1 MLRKNVLPIVILF
14 MTTTANAG
22 GYVGVG
28 IGQSLVDLEANDLG
42 PGIWSSVSD
51 TDTSVKIFGGY
62 AINENFSVEAGY
74 TNFGEFGVDYTDGFD
89 TLSENYEAT
98 ALYLAAVGSVP
109 LGQASLFGKF
119 GLASWDLD
127 ASLSSTFGVSASA
140 SVSGT
145 DPVYGFGAQ
154 FDVSNNVMLRVEFER
169 FTNVG
174 DENETGEA
182 DIDLLSVS
190 AAMRF

>member
-1 MLRKNVLPIVILF
+1 MLRKNALPLVILF

-28 IGQSLVDLEANDLG
+28 IGQSSVDLDAIDFG
-42 PGIWSSVSD
+42 PGVSSSISD
-51 TDTSVKIFGGY
+51 TDTSVKIVGGY
-62 AINENFSVEAGY
+62 EINENFSVEAGY

-89 TLSENYEAT
+89 SLSENYEAT
-98 ALYLAAVGSVP
+98 ALYLAAVGSIP

-127 ASLSSTFGVSASA
+127 ASISSTFGVSASA
-140 SVSGT
+140 SASGT

-154 FDVSNNVMLRVEFER
+154 LDVSNNVMLRVEFER
-169 FTNVG
+169 YTNVG
-174 DENETGEA
+174 DENETGES